1 MSLWRRPYNSRARL
15 CDLITSGYR
24 NFARTQLRILY
35 NLYGSFNYKL
45 FTHVRSLDPYA
56 NMFRIAE
63 LLSDGVIITHCIG
76 IQVLLVY
83 TPLQRLSFILL
94 LLRTFFC
101 FYFSSLPTLELSTEV
116 FCCKPGTYK
125 SCIPLQRFS
134 FIFLFAFYLTCTQSD
149 SGHLQEGNVA
159 VH

>member
-1 MSLWRRPYNSRARL
+1 MSRFSCVSIDQCHCGVVLTTLVLGCVVWLPPA
-15 CDLITSGYR
+15 IATSH
-24 NFARTQLRILY
+24 ARILY

-45 FTHVRSLDPYA
+45 FTHVRSLDPYV

-149 SGHLQEGNVA
+149 SGHL
-159 VH
+159 